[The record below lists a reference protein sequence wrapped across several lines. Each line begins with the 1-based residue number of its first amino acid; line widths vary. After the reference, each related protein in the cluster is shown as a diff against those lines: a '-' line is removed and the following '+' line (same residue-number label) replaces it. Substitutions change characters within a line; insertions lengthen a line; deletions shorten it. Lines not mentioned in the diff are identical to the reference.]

1 MKLRNIVDIVQPNVD
16 LLEFN
21 TSWQF
26 DDNGS
31 IHPTFEA
38 TFDLDTDVEVIYYW
52 YHHMNPNVDQKEI
65 NEIIIGHDFKKFW
78 DISEEIEENS
88 PCLCYFPET
97 ACVVSKDE
105 YIGDLNIFRSEETFA
120 CITWSECECG

>member
-1 MKLRNIVDIVQPNVD
+1 MKLRDIIDIVWPNVD

-26 DDNGS
+26 DCNGN
-31 IHPTFEA
+31 IHPVFEA
-38 TFDLDTDVEVIYYW
+38 TFDLDTEVEVVYYW
-52 YHHMNPNVDQKEI
+52 YHHMNPNVNQKEI
-65 NEIIIGHDFKKFW
+65 NEVIMSHNFNKFW

-88 PCLCYFPET
+88 PYLCYFPET
-97 ACVVSKDE
+97 AHIFSKDE
-105 YIGDLNIFRSEETFA
+105 HIGDLNIFRSKETFA